1 MIKEESKGQSVFA
14 IAGAEQE
21 KIVQAQPNY
30 GPPLVVLGWI
40 DAALG
45 RREEALREGQRTVDL
60 LPVEKDAVN
69 GRIVTTLPQPSV
81 RLVPLPAVS

>member
-14 IAGAEQE
+14 IARAEQE

-69 GRIVTTLPQPSV
+69 GRIVTPCRSH
-81 RLVPLPAVS
+81 PLD

>member
-1 MIKEESKGQSVFA
+1 MIKEESKAQSVFA
-14 IAGAEQE
+14 IARAERE

-30 GPPLVVLGWI
+30 GPPLVVLSLI
-40 DAALG
+40 DAAQK
-45 RREEALREGQRTVDL
+45 RSEEALREGQLAVEL

-81 RLVPLPAVS
+81 RLVPLRTVS